1 MTLQMAHACLEGDF
15 ALGAKL
21 QLEYLKLINSLF
33 MSVNPIPVKQAM
45 AYLGKCASEMRLPL
59 CEMTDKES
67 DKLYNVLDAYR
78 DRLE

>member
-1 MTLQMAHACLEGDF
+1 MAHACLEGDF

-33 MSVNPIPVKQAM
+33 MTVNPIPVKQTM
-45 AYLGKCASEMRLPL
+45 AYLGKCTSEMRLPL

-67 DKLYNVLDAYR
+67 DKLYNVIDEYR